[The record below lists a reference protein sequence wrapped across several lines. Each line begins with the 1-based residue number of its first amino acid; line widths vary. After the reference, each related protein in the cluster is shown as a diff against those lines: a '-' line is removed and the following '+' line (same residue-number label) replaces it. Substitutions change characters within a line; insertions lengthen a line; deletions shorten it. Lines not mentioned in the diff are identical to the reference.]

1 MEWVTF
7 SVTVVAGL
15 VLLFAGRRLFWLAVG
30 LAMFLFTF
38 PFIDRAVQNNQAIG
52 GSWVGLAVAVILG
65 AVAAWLATKFL
76 RVAGYVL
83 GALAGAIGLPIL
95 LGLFSIHWNGTL
107 VALAGAVA
115 GFLVMWFFFDWG
127 MILLTV
133 WAGANA
139 VTGQVAEMWSL
150 GAVIATAVLIALI
163 VAGIGVQAED
173 MRGRGKIKVKGKTTK
188 K

>member
-1 MEWVTF
+1 MDWVTF
-7 SVTVVAGL
+7 GVTVAAGL

-30 LAMFLFTF
+30 LAVFLFAF
-38 PFIDRAVQNNQAIG
+38 PLFAQSFGEDWIG
-52 GSWVGLAVAVILG
+52 MAVAAVLG
-65 AVAAWLATKFL
+65 IVCAWLATKFI
-76 RVAGYVL
+76 RIAGYVL

-95 LGLFSIHWNGTL
+95 LGLLGLSWSGPL
-107 VALAGAVA
+107 VALIGAVA

-139 VTGQVAEMWSL
+139 VAGQVAGKWSL
-150 GAVIATAVLIALI
+150 GAAIATAVLIALI

-173 MRGRGKIKVKGKTTK
+173 MRGKAK
-188 K
+188 KKPAKK

>member
-7 SVTVVAGL
+7 IVTVAAGL

-30 LAMFLFTF
+30 LVVFLFTF
-38 PFIDRAVQNNQAIG
+38 PLINQAIDG
-52 GSWVGLAVAVILG
+52 DWIGLVVAALLG
-65 AVAAWLATKFL
+65 VVCAWLATKFI
-76 RVAGYVL
+76 RIAGYVL

-95 LGLFSIHWNGTL
+95 LELLGINLNGQV
-107 VALAGAVA
+107 VALIGAVA
-115 GFLVMWFFFDWG
+115 GFLLMWYFFDWG
-127 MILLTV
+127 LVVLTV

-139 VTGQVAEMWSL
+139 VTDQVTKMWSL
-150 GAVIATAVLIALI
+150 GAAIATAILVALM

-173 MRGRGKIKVKGKTTK
+173 IRGKKKRKTTK